1 MAQRMTVKEK
11 ERVARILA
19 LLDKEYGTDYRCYLE
34 HDSAW
39 QLLIATMLS
48 AQCTDARVN
57 IVTEGVFGKEPSGH
71 ADAKAGRGD

>member
-1 MAQRMTVKEK
+1 MAKRMTVKEK

-39 QLLIATMLS
+39 AAFDRNDVKCTMYRCQS
-48 AQCTDARVN
+48 QYCYKGSFCEISFD
-57 IVTEGVFGKEPSGH
+57 
-71 ADAKAGRGD
+71 RGICKS

>member
-1 MAQRMTVKEK
+1 MAKRMTVKEK

-39 QLLIATMLS
+39 AAFDRNDVKCTMYRCQS
-48 AQCTDARVN
+48 
-57 IVTEGVFGKEPSGH
+57 
-71 ADAKAGRGD
+71 